1 MELPQP
7 DPDTTSSSTL
17 SLSGQNSGLS
27 SWQEGKNRALM
38 DRRDPSIH
46 LGGGNGGT
54 MNEEGCE
61 NVRGKFLTGRAIYN
75 LGGGTPRGFKL
86 AGFRGS
92 RGVVLYANSD

>member
-1 MELPQP
+1 MA
-7 DPDTTSSSTL
+7 
-17 SLSGQNSGLS
+17 G
-27 SWQEGKNRALM
+27 GKNCALM

-54 MNEEGCE
+54 MDEEGCE
-61 NVRGKFLTGRAIYN
+61 NFRGKFLTGRAIYN

-92 RGVVLYANSD
+92 RGVVLYATCVGEAVSTDCVFNNS

>member
-1 MELPQP
+1 
-7 DPDTTSSSTL
+7 
-17 SLSGQNSGLS
+17 
-27 SWQEGKNRALM
+27 M

-61 NVRGKFLTGRAIYN
+61 SVQGKFLTGRAIYN

-86 AGFRGS
+86 AGFWGS
-92 RGVVLYANSD
+92 RGVVLYATCVGEAVSTDCVFNSS

>member
-1 MELPQP
+1 MA
-7 DPDTTSSSTL
+7 
-17 SLSGQNSGLS
+17 G
-27 SWQEGKNRALM
+27 GKNSALM

-54 MNEEGCE
+54 TDEEGCE

-92 RGVVLYANSD
+92 RGVVLYATCVGEAVSTAPIVSSTALKHLLSYFSI

>member
-1 MELPQP
+1 
-7 DPDTTSSSTL
+7 
-17 SLSGQNSGLS
+17 
-27 SWQEGKNRALM
+27 M

-61 NVRGKFLTGRAIYN
+61 SVRGKFLTGRAIYN

-92 RGVVLYANSD
+92 RGVVLYGGTCVCEAVITDCAFSNSKTLVFIFLNLRWQPKKDK